1 MAPFFLSYFET
12 NTLYISGKMLEE
24 SLSLLAND
32 PDECP
37 RDKNVEQQRQGVGP
51 DEGDLST
58 RKGSKLKNSFL

>member
-1 MAPFFLSYFET
+1 MRSQALRTIKSVRFV
-12 NTLYISGKMLEE
+12 KDV
-24 SLSLLAND
+24 SLLLLAND

-58 RKGSKLKNSFL
+58 RKGSKLKNFSLML